1 MERIRVSRIKGYYQD
16 LLIVDKKARVYD
28 KGNIENI
35 KERIFQR
42 YRKLGVKLDYIDL
55 VYKSID
61 DEKFEHK
68 KGNYKVPPNVVY
80 DYMKNNPDKSLVDTA
95 IFFNISKNTVSRYVD
110 LVIKGEV

>member
-1 MERIRVSRIKGYYQD
+1 MNRIRVTRIKGYYQD
-16 LLIVDKKARVYD
+16 LLVVDKKARVYD
-28 KGNIENI
+28 KGNIEAI

-61 DEKFEHK
+61 EEKFVK
-68 KGNYKVPPNVVY
+68 RKGNYKVPPNDVFEYV
-80 DYMKNNPDKSLVDTA
+80 KSNPDKSLLDTA
-95 IFFNISKNTVSRYVD
+95 IYFNIDKSTVSKYVD